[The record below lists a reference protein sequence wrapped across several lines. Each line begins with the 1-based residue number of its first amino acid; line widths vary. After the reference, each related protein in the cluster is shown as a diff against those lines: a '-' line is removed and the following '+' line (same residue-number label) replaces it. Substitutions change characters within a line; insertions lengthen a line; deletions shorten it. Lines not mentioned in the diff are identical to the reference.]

1 MITSYYKKQTGRH
14 PAGCLPD
21 HVRDG
26 SPAGS
31 TPAPGTNGQKPKYA
45 EAGGS
50 NPADCFHYMTPGT
63 GQPDEQRDG
72 FRNDRL
78 VMSINVRRIL
88 NRKHRKKEK
97 DLKD

>member
-1 MITSYYKKQTGRH
+1 VIISYIRSKPDGIR
-14 PAGCLPD
+14 AGAIRD